1 MKEEKSISGFQLILC
16 LCTDLEVSLA
26 SVYQDGDWC
35 TPRRTYPQMNC
46 SQIGNVSNKYTK
58 LCHIEERRCL

>member
-46 SQIGNVSNKYTK
+46 SQIGNV
-58 LCHIEERRCL
+58 